1 MTLEA
6 DQAVQEARFAG
17 ACQDQHAGRPAPS
30 LGWPG
35 ERKSIVQQAVE
46 RKSIKVTGLGAGVPR
61 GLGPRAWGLGRAL
74 GPGLPNAF
82 GPGYV
87 EFTEPLKK
95 SPGRRQAKGW
105 ETAETAAAEVG
116 AWREA
121 GTGLPPQPPPPQPPP
136 FLSCKAFHP
145 FRY

>member
-35 ERKSIVQQAVE
+35 ERKSNKCRFLKGNQSRLRRLGPSFQ
-46 RKSIKVTGLGAGVPR
+46 GLGAQGLWPGPPRPWGR
-61 GLGPRAWGLGRAL
+61 GLQGLGARAPML
-74 GPGLPNAF
+74 GLGF
-82 GPGYV
+82 FIV
-87 EFTEPLKK
+87 VKK
-95 SPGRRQAKGW
+95 SLGGRQAKGW
-105 ETAETAAAEVG
+105 ETAETAAAE

-121 GTGLPPQPPPPQPPP
+121 GTGYPPYPPPPGP
-136 FLSCKAFHP
+136 FPRRVSRL
-145 FRY
+145 